1 MTRFNIAGLQ
11 LSLTVGDNMA
21 EITKQLTVMKARFPW
36 VDMAVLS
43 ELAPQGPLATN
54 AEPMPGPT
62 ENKFCE
68 LAERLGIWLVTG
80 SIYEKAGDKIFNT
93 ASVID
98 PSGDVIGRY
107 RKMYPFL
114 PYEKDIAAGD
124 DYLVWDVPGVG
135 RFGLSICYDMW
146 FPETTRNLAW
156 MGAEVIIHPT
166 LTNTIDRELELTLA
180 RANAISNQC
189 YFFDINAGGDLA
201 YGQSIIVGPEGD
213 ILHQAGRGT
222 ELMPV
227 PVDFDR
233 IRHTR
238 RNGIKNFGQP
248 LKSFRDGPASFP
260 AYAEGPAS
268 SLALRGLGKLEI
280 PGSSTSGLT
289 NTTDAAD
296 DDAAGGDA

>member
-11 LSLTVGDNMA
+11 LSLNVGDNMA

-43 ELAPQGPLATN
+43 ELAPHGPLATN

-98 PSGDVIGRY
+98 PNGDVIGRY

-114 PYEKDIAAGD
+114 PYEKDIAAGE

-146 FPETTRNLAW
+146 FPETTRSLAW

-222 ELMPV
+222 ELMPI

-233 IRHTR
+233 VRQTR

-260 AYAEGPAS
+260 AYAEGPAN
-268 SLALRGLGKLEI
+268 SLALRGLGILEI
-280 PGSSTSGLT
+280 PGSGTSAP
-289 NTTDAAD
+289 TDDEGAAES
-296 DDAAGGDA
+296 DAAGRDT

>member
-43 ELAPQGPLATN
+43 ELAPHGPLATN
-54 AEPMPGPT
+54 AEPLPGLT
-62 ENKFCE
+62 ENKFRE

-80 SIYEKAGDKIFNT
+80 SIYEKADDKIFNT

-98 PSGDVIGRY
+98 RSGEVIGRY

-114 PYEKDIAAGD
+114 PYEKDIAAGE

-222 ELMPV
+222 ELMPI

-233 IRHTR
+233 VRHTR

-248 LKSFRDGPASFP
+248 LKSFRDGPTSFP

-280 PGSSTSGLT
+280 PCAGEMGPANEESG
-289 NTTDAAD
+289 
-296 DDAAGGDA
+296 AAGSDA

>member
-43 ELAPQGPLATN
+43 ELAPHGPLATN

-62 ENKFCE
+62 ENKFRE

-114 PYEKDIAAGD
+114 PYEKDIAAGE

-222 ELMPV
+222 ELMPI

-233 IRHTR
+233 VRHTR
-238 RNGIKNFGQP
+238 REGIKNFGQP
-248 LKSFRDGPASFP
+248 LKSFRDGPANFP
-260 AYAEGPAS
+260 AYAEGPAN

-280 PGSSTSGLT
+280 PGSGTSGPADDE
-289 NTTDAAD
+289 DAAEG
-296 DDAAGGDA
+296 DAAGGDA

>member
-43 ELAPQGPLATN
+43 ELAPHGPLATN
-54 AEPMPGPT
+54 VEPMPGPT
-62 ENKFCE
+62 ENKFRE

-114 PYEKDIAAGD
+114 PYEKDIAAGE

-222 ELMPV
+222 ELMPI

-233 IRHTR
+233 VRHTR
-238 RNGIKNFGQP
+238 REGIKNFGQP
-248 LKSFRDGPASFP
+248 LKSFRDGPANFP
-260 AYAEGPAS
+260 AYTEGPAN

-280 PGSSTSGLT
+280 PGSGTSGPADDE
-289 NTTDAAD
+289 DAAEG
-296 DDAAGGDA
+296 DAAGSDA